1 MKRFLRKNY
10 EKVPVALLA
19 KNSNIAVAVDLIV
32 SYSQIDG
39 AHHKAWVLDQV
50 LRCLVS
56 DKEYN
61 EIINMVDPEYG
72 EPYGWDEGIAP

>member
-1 MKRFLRKNY
+1 MKKHMKINY
-10 EKVPVALLA
+10 EKVPTALLG
-19 KNSNIAVAVDLIV
+19 KNQNISAAVDLIV

-56 DKEYN
+56 EEDYD
-61 EIINMVDPEYG
+61 EIINAVDEDG